1 MGNDFR
7 NALEQYKKAWCHFS
21 LERLDHFIAADY
33 QAREIRDGEIVDFGY
48 EESIKGWREAFAQL
62 EHQNAEWVIK
72 EIAVFSLK
80 EDEVMAVLYAT
91 LKIDGNPMKAGN
103 LFFETFKRDCLGRW
117 KRIRS
122 YVETG
127 VQFERLNK
135 I

>member
-1 MGNDFR
+1 MIFEMHWSNI
-7 NALEQYKKAWCHFS
+7 KKAWCHFS

-103 LFFETFKRDCLGRW
+103 LFF
-117 KRIRS
+117 
-122 YVETG
+122 
-127 VQFERLNK
+127 
-135 I
+135 